1 MLERALFQIPR
12 QGHDGGE
19 NGQRGRLAA
28 EDAGAEADCF
38 GTGLG
43 GHLGFLGGKAAL
55 GTGDDGDLRLFAVGG
70 ADIGQQLPQ
79 RGTAALVAEEHE
91 VVPFQTAADR
101 AEVWQ
106 RQGHIRQDA
115 PTTLLGGLEGDAVV
129 ALVLLLLFLG
139 GCYAVA
145 AEEGDEM
152 SAAQL
157 DAVADDLFQLVLL
170 ATIVLVLKGSQPV
183 NYTDAQT

>member
-1 MLERALFQIPR
+1 MGCPSCFVKRLFQIPR

-91 VVPFQTAADR
+91 VVPFQTAA
-101 AEVWQ
+101 EGPEIG
-106 RQGHIRQDA
+106 QGQGDIRQHA
-115 PTTLLGGLEGDAVV
+115 PAALLGGFKGDAVV
-129 ALVLLLLFLG
+129 ALVFLPVS
-139 GCYAVA
+139 YTH
-145 AEEGDEM
+145 
-152 SAAQL
+152 L
-157 DAVADDLFQLVLL
+157 TLP
-170 ATIVLVLKGSQPV
+170 TI
-183 NYTDAQT
+183 A